1 MQKEKIIIAGDHK
14 TYDLKKELC
23 NYITELGFE
32 PEDLGAYSSERV
44 DYPLYAFAIG
54 DKMARG
60 WYRRGI
66 VLCSSG
72 IGVSMVANKFPRVR
86 AALVH
91 DEHTAEMT
99 RKHNDSNVLALAAG
113 SLTTE
118 KAKSILKTWLST
130 DFEGGRHQK
139 RLDQITDIEKNL
151 MRDVYGIENGEVQI
165 SASLMCADQLNL
177 LEETNKLV
185 NAGVDLIHIDII
197 DGHFA
202 SNISLNIDHVFALRS
217 HTNVPIDI
225 HLMVT
230 NPKDYIERLAT
241 AGADIVTI
249 HIESEGNILEILKD
263 IKSRGMKTGL
273 AINIDT
279 PIEEL
284 YPYLEY
290 TDLVMFMC
298 IKTGFKATPF
308 KPEVLKKIRAFNH
321 YIKDKNYKITLAADG
336 SIGPRTVPELYNEG
350 IRIFIGGT
358 SGLFR
363 QGSFEENIKNLRSYC
378 H

>member
-1 MQKEKIIIAGDHK
+1 DKI
-14 TYDLKKELC
+14 
-23 NYITELGFE
+23 
-32 PEDLGAYSSERV
+32 
-44 DYPLYAFAIG
+44 
-54 DKMARG
+54 ARG

-72 IGVSMVANKFPRVR
+72 IGVSIVANKFPRVK

-91 DEHTAEMT
+91 NEHMAEMT

-113 SLTTE
+113 ELTIEST
-118 KAKSILKTWLST
+118 KPILKKWLFT

-139 RLDQITDIEKNL
+139 RLDQITEIEKNL
-151 MRDVYGIENGEVQI
+151 MRNVYGIENGEVKI
-165 SASLMCADQLNL
+165 SASLMCGDQLNL

-185 NAGVDLIHIDII
+185 NAGIDFFHIDII

-202 SNISLNIDHVFALRS
+202 ANISLNIDHVFALRG
-217 HTNVPIDI
+217 HTNIPLDI

-241 AGADIVTI
+241 AGADMITI
-249 HIESEGNILEILKD
+249 HLESEGNILEILKD
-263 IKSRGMKTGL
+263 IKSKGIKSGL
-273 AINIDT
+273 AININT

-298 IKTGFKATPF
+298 IDTGFKATPF
-308 KPEVLKKIRAFNH
+308 KPEVIKKIRAFNH
-321 YIKDKNYKITLAADG
+321 YIKDKNYNITLAADG
-336 SIGPRTVPELYNEG
+336 SIGPRTISELYNEG
-350 IRIFIGGT
+350 VRIFVGGT

-363 QGSFEENIKNLRSYC
+363 QGSFEENIKN
-378 H
+378 